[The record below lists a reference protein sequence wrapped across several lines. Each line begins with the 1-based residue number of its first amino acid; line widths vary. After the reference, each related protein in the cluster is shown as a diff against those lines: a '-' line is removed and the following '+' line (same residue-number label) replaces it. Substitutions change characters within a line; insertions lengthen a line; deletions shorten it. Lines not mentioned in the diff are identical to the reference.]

1 MKVDEMGV
9 GCGIYWTEEKMQ
21 TEFWW
26 GKEGKGLLGKPRRR
40 GWDNIKMHLNLGW
53 EGVDL
58 IHVAGARFP
67 FMAAVNKVTNLR
79 VP

>member
-1 MKVDEMGV
+1 M
-9 GCGIYWTEEKMQ
+9 
-21 TEFWW
+21 
-26 GKEGKGLLGKPRRR
+26 LGRPRCK

-58 IHVAGARFP
+58 IHLARARDR
-67 FMAAVNKVTNLR
+67 FMAVVSEITNLR

>member
-1 MKVDEMGV
+1 MR
-9 GCGIYWTEEKMQ
+9 

-26 GKEGKGLLGKPRRR
+26 GKEGKGLLGKPRLR
-40 GWDNIKMHLNLGW
+40 GWGNIKMHLNLGS

-58 IHVAGARFP
+58 IHLARARDQ
-67 FMAAVNKVTNLR
+67 FMAVVNKVTNLR